1 MKDDAFV
8 PKSIKTEPTDD
19 STDNDN
25 NVIIIEDEDSN
36 PATSKRTNEAVKS
49 LSTNPDDVPDE
60 LKTEG

>member
-19 STDNDN
+19 DN
-25 NVIIIEDEDSN
+25 NVIIIDDEDSN
-36 PATSKRTNEAVKS
+36 PATSKRTNEGEAVKS

-60 LKTEG
+60 LKIEG